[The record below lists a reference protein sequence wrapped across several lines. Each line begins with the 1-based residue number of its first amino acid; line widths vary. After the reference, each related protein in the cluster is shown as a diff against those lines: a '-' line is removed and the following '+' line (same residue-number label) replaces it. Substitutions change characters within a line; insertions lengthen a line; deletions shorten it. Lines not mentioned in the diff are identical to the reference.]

1 MPAKKEIE
9 DTPPE
14 EDEVT
19 ADQIEVEQVIL
30 EEQPVPEQLPPP
42 AEKALS
48 PSQEHNWAMLA
59 HLSIL
64 LNLFTGFLGPIV
76 AVIIYLVYKD
86 RSRYVAY
93 QSLQAT
99 IFQLITWVGVGLL
112 IGAMWLVTA
121 VLSVFLVGLLCIPFS
136 LLGTLLFLFMPLASL
151 VYGVYA
157 AVKCSDGE
165 DFRYWLVGDWVR
177 PTYEN
182 G

>member
-1 MPAKKEIE
+1 MPAKKESEKAPQEEVQATE
-9 DTPPE
+9 DQSELEQISPE
-14 EDEVT
+14 KQT
-19 ADQIEVEQVIL
+19 
-30 EEQPVPEQLPPP
+30 VPEQLPPP
-42 AEKALS
+42 AGKTLS
-48 PSQEHNWAMLA
+48 PSQEQNWAMVA

-64 LNLFTGFLGPIV
+64 LNLFTGFLGPVV

-112 IGAMWLVTA
+112 IGAIWLVTA
-121 VLSVFLVGLLCIPFS
+121 FLSVFLIGLLCIPFS
-136 LLGTLLFLFMPLASL
+136 LLGTVLFLFMPLASL

-157 AVKCSDGE
+157 AVKCSSGE
-165 DFRYWLVGDWVR
+165 DFRYWLIGDWVR